1 MPHVSC
7 LRQSAEFG
15 IKLPS
20 CSLGDLLL
28 QYLVS
33 LLSPVGMLFDI
44 LSSLAVESICYA
56 CLMIDRRT
64 QDAFQ
69 LCRLCVLTAIPAKT
83 EAGGFEKV
91 VLVGERPSGIG
102 LLWSCAAGKH
112 EQRCVRIGRQ
122 CINILPVLISG
133 FYR

>member
-69 LCRLCVLTAIPAKT
+69 LCRFCVLTAIPAKT
-83 EAGGFEKV
+83 EAGGFKKGRSGWGKGFSGLACCEV
-91 VLVGERPSGIG
+91 VQPVSMSSVALGSAGNVSTYC
-102 LLWSCAAGKH
+102 LSC
-112 EQRCVRIGRQ
+112 
-122 CINILPVLISG
+122 
-133 FYR
+133 